1 MTQNHNTFA
10 ASFETDN
17 LVAEVAQLVRA
28 SDCGS
33 EGHRFET
40 YLRYDKRRKWHGGID
55 FLSCFF
61 FYSQQPF
68 HSPKHFRIMKIRYS
82 QITITPGN
90 PAKNF
95 ETCIAAARR
104 AKAAGV
110 NLLLLPEMSIP
121 GYMIGDKWEENDFID
136 DCEYYSNELAKEA
149 DENFSLIFGTV
160 AFFESVFG
168 KPCNGYDGRKAKMN
182 VACVAR
188 KSGVFYQI
196 KTLLPNYREFEEPR
210 HFWDTIS
217 AAFHSK
223 DVCIFQPVEICGVK
237 FGVSICEDG
246 WDDDYVFKPFERL
259 SGRGAEVLVNI
270 SYSPFTAGKNQ
281 SRIRHFANHAKTLGK
296 PVIYAN
302 GLGLQNNGK
311 TIFCF
316 DGSSAAW
323 DADGNLIAHSGMF
336 TEEDVDFQYVDG
348 KLTAINAPQ
357 LVPTTEIDDIHRTL
371 IYGIRNY
378 MSQSHLQRV
387 VIGAS
392 GGVDSTLAAALYVEA
407 IGKENVLLVNMPSK
421 FNSQTTIG
429 IAEKLAHNLGCWYT
443 SVPIQ
448 ESAQLTHRQIDGL
461 KPKNA
466 LGEEITINLSSFNM
480 ENVQARDRGSRVLA
494 AIASAWGAVFTN
506 NGNKTETT
514 VGYATLYGDVA
525 GFLAAI
531 GDLWK
536 HTVYDLCRH
545 INEKAGKELV
555 PVEVLTLKPSAELSD
570 NQAVDKGLGD
580 PLIYPYHDRLFESW
594 QQWWN
599 HASLADILQHYLDGD
614 LANYLN
620 HGIETELT
628 EDLIRQHFP
637 DAKVFINDLER
648 WYKLFKGMG
657 IAKRIQAPPIIAVTR
672 RAYGFDYREAAIQP
686 YFTRKYL
693 EMKAEVLNS

>member
-1 MTQNHNTFA
+1 MSILTDA
-10 ASFETDN
+10 ARDVPTKS
-17 LVAEVAQLVRA
+17 L
-28 SDCGS
+28 
-33 EGHRFET
+33 
-40 YLRYDKRRKWHGGID
+40 K
-55 FLSCFF
+55 
-61 FYSQQPF
+61 
-68 HSPKHFRIMKIRYS
+68 IMKIRYS
-82 QITITPGN
+82 QLTITPGN
-90 PAKNF
+90 PAKNY
-95 ETCIAAARR
+95 ETCLAAVRR

-121 GYMIGDKWEENDFID
+121 GYMIGDKWEENDFIE
-136 DCEYYSNELAKEA
+136 DCEYYNSELIKET
-149 DENFSLIFGTV
+149 DEHFAIIFGSV
-160 AFFESVFG
+160 AFFESLAAS
-168 KPCNGYDGRKAKMN
+168 PYRGYDGRNAKMN
-182 VACVAR
+182 VACIATL
-188 KSGVFYQI
+188 GCPNYQI

-210 HFWDTIS
+210 HFLDNITACNLIAGIHDRDDW
-217 AAFHSK
+217 
-223 DVCIFQPVEICGVK
+223 QPVFDIYDIGGVK
-237 FGVSICEDG
+237 FGVTICEDG
-246 WDDDYVFKPFERL
+246 WDDDYFIKPFSIL
-259 SGRGAEVLVNI
+259 SELGAEILVNI

-281 SRIRHFANHAKTLGK
+281 SRLRHFSNHAKTLGK
-296 PVIYAN
+296 PVIYVN

-323 DADGNLIAHSGMF
+323 DSDGNLIAHSGMY

-348 KLTAINAPQ
+348 KLTAIDAPQ
-357 LVPTTEIDDIHRTL
+357 LVETTEIDDIHKTL

-378 MSQSHLQRV
+378 MAQSHLQRV

-407 IGKENVLLVNMPSK
+407 IGKENVLLVNMPSR
-421 FNSQTTIG
+421 FNSKTTIG
-429 IAEKLAHNLGCWYT
+429 IAERLAHNLGCWYT

-448 ESAQLTHRQIDGL
+448 ESAELTHRQIDGL
-461 KPKNA
+461 KPTNA
-466 LGEEITINLSSFNM
+466 NGDEITINLSSFNM

-545 INEKAGKELV
+545 INSKAGKELV
-555 PVEVLTLKPSAELSD
+555 PNEVLTLKPSAELSD
-570 NQAVDKGLGD
+570 NQSVDKGLGD
-580 PLIYPYHDRLFESW
+580 PIIYPYHDRLFESW

-614 LANYLN
+614 LAAYLN
-620 HGIETELT
+620 HGAETELT
-628 EDLIRQHFP
+628 EDLIRKHFP
-637 DAKVFINDLER
+637 DAKTFIADLER

-657 IAKRIQAPPIIAVTR
+657 IAKRIQAPPILAVTR
-672 RAYGFDYREAAIQP
+672 RAYGFDYRESAIQP
-686 YFTRKYL
+686 YFTRRYL
-693 EMKAEVLNS
+693 EMKSRVIGE

>member
-1 MTQNHNTFA
+1 
-10 ASFETDN
+10 
-17 LVAEVAQLVRA
+17 
-28 SDCGS
+28 
-33 EGHRFET
+33 
-40 YLRYDKRRKWHGGID
+40 
-55 FLSCFF
+55 
-61 FYSQQPF
+61 
-68 HSPKHFRIMKIRYS
+68 MKIRYS

-136 DCEYYSNELAKEA
+136 DCEYFSNELAKEA

-160 AFFESVFG
+160 AFLESITG
-168 KPCNGYDGRKAKMN
+168 TPRNGFDGRKAKVN
-182 VACVAR
+182 TACIAT
-188 KSGVFYQI
+188 KDGVQYQF

-210 HFWDTIS
+210 HFFNNLTASITPGEENEDRPMFNIY
-217 AAFHSK
+217 
-223 DVCIFQPVEICGVK
+223 EICGTK
-237 FGVSICEDG
+237 FGVTICEDG
-246 WDDDYVFKPFERL
+246 WDDDYNVKPFRILKEV
-259 SGRGAEVLVNI
+259 GAEMIVNI

-296 PVIYAN
+296 PVIYVN

-323 DADGNLIAHSGMF
+323 NGQGELIAHSGMF

-348 KLTAINAPQ
+348 SLTGINAPQ
-357 LVPTTEIDDIHRTL
+357 LVQTSEIDDIHNTL

-378 MSQSHLQRV
+378 MSQSGLRRV

-392 GGVDSTLAAALYVEA
+392 GGVDSTLAAALYTEA
-407 IGKENVLLVNMPSK
+407 IGKENVLLVNMPSR

-461 KPKNA
+461 RPKNA
-466 LGEEITINLSSFNM
+466 VGEEIEINLSSFNM

-545 INEKAGKELV
+545 INFKAGKELV

-580 PLIYPYHDRLFESW
+580 PLVYPYHDRLFEAW

-620 HGIETELT
+620 HGVETELT
-628 EDLIRQHFP
+628 EDLIRSHYP
-637 DAKVFINDLER
+637 DAKSFIADLER

-657 IAKRIQAPPIIAVTR
+657 IAKRIQAPPILAVTR
-672 RAYGFDYREAAIQP
+672 RAYGFDYRESAIQP
-686 YFTRKYL
+686 YFTRRYL
-693 EMKAEVLNS
+693 EMKAKVLI